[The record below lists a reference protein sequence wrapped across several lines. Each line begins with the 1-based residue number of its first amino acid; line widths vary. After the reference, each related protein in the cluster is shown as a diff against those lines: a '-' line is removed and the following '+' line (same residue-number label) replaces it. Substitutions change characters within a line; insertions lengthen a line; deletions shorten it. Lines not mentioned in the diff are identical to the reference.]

1 METRAVVTPQASEAV
16 HAWHPER
23 AATHEGSLDGATL
36 TGEVARGQVAI
47 RIGLWL
53 DEKGTVRQTRWRC
66 KDDPDLGAY
75 AETAC
80 RLVEAGTS
88 PLSLE
93 GEALKGAVA
102 RAPLGDDRPALVV
115 AALRSALLLWARR
128 DA

>member
-36 TGEVARGQVAI
+36 TGEVARLQIAV

-53 DEKGTVRQTRWRC
+53 DEKGAVRQARWRC
-66 KDDPDLGAY
+66 ADDRDLGAY
-75 AETAC
+75 AEAAC
-80 RLVEAGTS
+80 TLLESGAS
-88 PLSLE
+88 PFVLE
-93 GEALKGAVA
+93 GEALRVAVA
-102 RAPLGDDRPALVV
+102 DAPLGDDRPALVV
-115 AALRSALLLWARR
+115 GALRSALLLWGRS